1 MIWQI
6 IIWQR
11 DSQNLPDSKIT
22 CSGNSLRWRHHSSRM
37 SQRVAMWS
45 ILTRSSWIYRL
56 QTQWFIKIHLY
67 NTCHMIL
74 ICWNL
79 WFFFISSDILSSFK
93 EILPLTRRRSIIF
106 LGNPHGVSRF
116 KTVGCIP
123 SIEVV
128 NSEVADGAHLRDV
141 NHFEAAD
148 EILQDE
154 KTQGNEKNG
163 VFWSLVN
170 FGKIFFWWQ

>member
-1 MIWQI
+1 
-6 IIWQR
+6 
-11 DSQNLPDSKIT
+11 
-22 CSGNSLRWRHHSSRM
+22 
-37 SQRVAMWS
+37 
-45 ILTRSSWIYRL
+45 
-56 QTQWFIKIHLY
+56 
-67 NTCHMIL
+67 
-74 ICWNL
+74 
-79 WFFFISSDILSSFK
+79 LSSFK

-154 KTQGNEKNG
+154 KPKELLKLESFG
-163 VFWSLVN
+163 VW
-170 FGKIFFWWQ
+170 